1 MIETHN
7 PDIVCIVETWLSDD
21 ILDSEICFPGFHV
34 YCFDRNR
41 HGGGV
46 ALYIRNHVSAKVL
59 PIQLSNVVNHEL
71 EILTVSLYH
80 LSFKAGLS
88 VFYRPPYIFDTLCN
102 ALEVIDVGQFS
113 NFVLV
118 GDFNVDMNNSLH
130 PMFKRVCNSLDSYC
144 PKLFLVI
151 LMSVHVVTPHSL
163 TWP

>member
-1 MIETHN
+1 MTIPLICMHFTQ
-7 PDIVCIVETWLSDD
+7 TWLSDD
-21 ILDSEICFPGFHV
+21 ILDSEISFPGSMYIV
-34 YCFDRNR
+34 LIII
-41 HGGGV
+41 GGGV

-88 VFYRPPYIFDTLCN
+88 VFYRPPNSSPYIFDTLCN
-102 ALEVIDVGQFS
+102 ALEVIDISQFS

-130 PMFKRVCNSLDSYC
+130 PMFKRVCNILDSYC
-144 PKLFLVI
+144 LSQIV
-151 LMSVHVVTPHSL
+151 SGYTHVSPCADSL

>member
-1 MIETHN
+1 MEGESSHRRHIPQHKVSNKENLNILYYNARSLVPKLDELALLIETHN

-21 ILDSEICFPGFHV
+21 ILDNEISFPGFHV
-34 YCFDRNR
+34 YRFDRNR

-88 VFYRPPYIFDTLCN
+88 VFYCPPNSSPYIFDT
-102 ALEVIDVGQFS
+102 
-113 NFVLV
+113 FVMLW
-118 GDFNVDMNNSLH
+118 
-130 PMFKRVCNSLDSYC
+130 
-144 PKLFLVI
+144 KL
-151 LMSVHVVTPHSL
+151 
-163 TWP
+163 